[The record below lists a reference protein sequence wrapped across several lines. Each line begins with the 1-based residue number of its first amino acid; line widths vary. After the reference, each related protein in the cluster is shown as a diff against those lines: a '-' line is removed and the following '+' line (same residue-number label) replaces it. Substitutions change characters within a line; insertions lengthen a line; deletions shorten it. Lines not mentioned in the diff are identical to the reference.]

1 MAGRFSVRRGPAR
14 PGRMLGVVALL
25 LVGGCDR
32 LFGTGEATDN
42 PLALGQT
49 AAVPPQPVV
58 PPDDVV
64 ATVNDVPISATDVE
78 LRVEEIKLQTQL
90 MNPEQE
96 WTPLSVSEMGEG
108 LEELIQAEAMSQ
120 DAVTSGRLQATETQ
134 QRWAFMRRG
143 FLAQEWLRHQQ
154 ERIVSDA
161 DIERYYEENKPGFQ
175 EPARIRLRQLTVA
188 TETEVRQAL
197 ARLHGE
203 SADFAEVAH
212 ELSIG
217 PTAAQGGL
225 VPSWV
230 MRADEKLFLY
240 GSEQAASADGVLS
253 LDPTL
258 EAAAFAIDGASG
270 ISNYVRGPDDRY
282 HIFQLVEHKEGRLRP
297 LGEVWDGIKQ
307 FLLAEKLQE
316 TVDQLVTEAQVQRFP
331 ERLEAISQ

>member
-1 MAGRFSVRRGPAR
+1 
-14 PGRMLGVVALL
+14 VV
-25 LVGGCDR
+25 LVVGCSGCER
-32 LFGTGEATDN
+32 LFGGGEGGGGAAG
-42 PLALGQT
+42 LSQT
-49 AAVPPQPVV
+49 APAPAQPLV

-64 ATVNDVPISATDVE
+64 ATVNDVPISQTDVE
-78 LRVEEIKLQTQL
+78 LRIEEIKLQTQL

-96 WTPLSVSEMGEG
+96 WTSLSVSEVGEV
-108 LEELIQAEAMSQ
+108 LDELIQAEAMSQ
-120 DAVTSGRLQATETQ
+120 HAVTSGRLRATETQ
-134 QRWAFMRRG
+134 HRWAFMRRG

-154 ERIVSDA
+154 ERIVSNA
-161 DIERYYEENKPGFQ
+161 DIERYYEENKAGFQ

-188 TETEVRQAL
+188 TETEARQAL

-203 SADFAEVAH
+203 SADFAEVAR

-225 VPSWV
+225 VSSWV

-258 EAAAFAIDGASG
+258 EAAAFAIDGVGG
-270 ISNYVRGPDDRY
+270 ISNYVKGPDDRY
-282 HIFQLVEHKEGRLRP
+282 HTFQLVERREGRLRP
-297 LGEVWDGIKQ
+297 LGELWDGIKQ
-307 FLLAEKLQE
+307 FLLAQKLQE

-331 ERLEAISQ
+331 ERLEAIPQ